1 MSPAPSFARALKLE
15 LRAPRARV
23 ARGPWRF
30 PPGPAPPPTCGWLP
44 LRVWVL
50 ASRSMLVLVLTL
62 AAVAVT
68 AFVVRQRWAAAPAPE
83 QHDASKPSSIPSSR
97 VPGKA
102 VAEAIVRANYGLS
115 SEEVWSRPA
124 IEPSTAIAG
133 FPAHPSIACFA
144 CFEAEHRLN
153 KGVVRKLYTNE
164 DVPATYPEHRAPK
177 PTVQSSCLSHMRLS
191 PRASSSSSTSRSPR
205 RSAGRA
211 ARWSSSIRRCGRGRG
226 ARLMVW

>member
-1 MSPAPSFARALKLE
+1 MSPVPAFAPSNLNFARAC
-15 LRAPRARV
+15 ACGASVPRQGQRHPLRV
-23 ARGPWRF
+23 AL
-30 PPGPAPPPTCGWLP
+30 GWLP

-83 QHDASKPSSIPSSR
+83 QHDASKPSFIPSSR

-102 VAEAIVRANYGLS
+102 LAEAIVRENYGLS

-164 DVPATYPEHRAPK
+164 DVPATYPKHRAPK
-177 PTVQSSCLSHMRLS
+177 PFVQSSCLSHMRLS

>member
-1 MSPAPSFARALKLE
+1 MSCKPAPS
-15 LRAPRARV
+15 LRPHQTWTSRARG
-23 ARGPWRF
+23 ASGLRF
-30 PPGPAPPPTCGWLP
+30 RHSAAHSPSSLAFASS
-44 LRVWVL
+44 VL
-50 ASRSMLVLVLTL
+50 ARRTMLVLVLTL

-68 AFVVRQRWAAAPAPE
+68 AFVVRRWWAAAPAPE
-83 QHDASKPSSIPSSR
+83 QHNASKPSSIPSSR

-102 VAEAIVRANYGLS
+102 LAEAIVRANYGLS

-164 DVPATYPEHRAPK
+164 DVPATFPEHRAPK
-177 PTVQSSCLSHMRLS
+177 QSSCLSHMRLS
-191 PRASSSSSTSRSPR
+191 PRASSSSSTSRSPQQ
-205 RSAGRA
+205 SAGRA
-211 ARWSSSIRRCGRGRG
+211 GWWPSSTRRCGRGRG
-226 ARLMVW
+226 GTLGGMVGSG